1 MKWHSSYTPRIIAVV
16 APLMLAQITL
26 ATFALWQEI
35 NALSIVY
42 TVLIYSTWI
51 ITFYTF
57 IPIHKKIKE
66 GKFSQADLSNTCLLS
81 AVST

>member
-1 MKWHSSYTPRIIAVV
+1 MKWHTSYTPRIAVV
-16 APLMLAQITL
+16 APLMLAQITI
-26 ATFALWQEI
+26 ATFSLWQEI

-51 ITFYTF
+51 IPFHIF

-66 GKFSQADLSNTCLLS
+66 GKFSQAGLSNTCSLS